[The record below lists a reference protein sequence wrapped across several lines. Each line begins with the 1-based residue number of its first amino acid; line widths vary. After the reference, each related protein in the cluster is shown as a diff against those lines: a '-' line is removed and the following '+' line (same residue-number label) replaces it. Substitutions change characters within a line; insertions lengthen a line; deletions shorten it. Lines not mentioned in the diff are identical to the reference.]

1 MMHIVNRTCTE
12 TPVNESG
19 QQIGTQS
26 LPLSAYQKVTAY
38 VLLGDPGAG
47 KTTAFEQEAEL
58 QDACYITARDLI
70 TFKDR
75 PEWHEK
81 ILFIDGLDE
90 IRAGSLDARTPFD
103 TIRAR
108 LDKLGH
114 PRFRLSCREAD
125 WFGAADQE
133 LLRAVSPDGQVNVL
147 HLDPLNETD
156 VLEILAYDPRVP
168 NAETFIRLARDKG
181 LDDLLTNPQ
190 ILDMLVN
197 AVKGGN
203 WPASRK
209 QTFELAC
216 ETIIREH
223 NKEHIVATR
232 TRPVN
237 EKQQL
242 SAIGFLCAAQL
253 IAGNAGY
260 AIARDVGTND
270 FPYIGELGF
279 DNIDL
284 LFDNIDLLNEVTRT
298 KLFKSPK
305 VGLEAPVHRH
315 VAEYLAAVYLAEQID
330 KARLPIGRVLSLIT
344 GNDGVVVAELRGL
357 SAWLAALCKYQRN
370 SIIDRDPLGVVLYGD
385 VQDFNRLEKLRVLD
399 GLRREAARYPW
410 FRSSLWATSPFG
422 ALATLDMEE
431 EFDTILSASDRNETY
446 QALVRCVLDAMT
458 HGEMFPSLENTLL
471 NIVRDD
477 TWRQHVRRQ
486 ALKVLHRDNENKRG
500 VDIRL
505 NNVLDDIN
513 VGMVADSDDELMGY
527 LLTVL
532 YPHSVTA
539 SEVLNYL
546 HIPKQ
551 RNLIG
556 GYSTFWAYKFL
567 GQSSDSDIGVVLDEL
582 VARLV
587 ILRPLLDNHQFHNL
601 TSGLLARGLQAH
613 GEHIDSTR
621 LYEWL
626 GVGLDKYGW
635 LRSGK
640 KEHIDSIRSWFE
652 THPELQKELVLVGLE
667 ICTEKEDFWYCV
679 QAIGARLFHA
689 EPPADF
695 GLWCLERVQTAAN
708 DNIAR
713 YLLQQAVLTLCD
725 RRGHA
730 GLSLEMVEEITKR
743 NSKHKVWLTEMLVC
757 KWVPEKREYI
767 ESRQLRR
774 AEKNKEKQQWMHYVK
789 SNEAELRE
797 GRGNP
802 TLMGDLATAYFGH
815 FADLEGDTPIKR
827 LGNFLDHDENLV
839 QSVFQGLRLTLKRDD
854 IPSDIEIFEL
864 NAQGRTYLLSQAFL
878 AGLEIITR
886 ASPENVIQLGDDQI
900 RQSVAFYLAN
910 GTGEDPDW
918 YKSLLLSRP
927 ELVAEVMILYAIRA
941 FRSNEQHI
949 IGLYELANI
958 EAYSTVARIASLT
971 ILKAF
976 PARCTNQQLR
986 SLDALLNA
994 VLRYADRPAVLELIE
1009 RKLNLRSMNVA
1020 QRVRWLAAGLIASPE
1035 DYMQTL
1041 ADFVNAQENRAQE
1054 LACFL
1059 DDGFD
1064 QQSMLNDLPMSALG
1078 LLVQLIG
1085 KFFAPYSLEGSGR
1098 VSRAMSAADLVNRMI
1113 SRLGAH
1119 PGSDAT
1125 GVLESL
1131 LADSGL
1137 RPWQNALKHAQ
1148 FVQRAAHREA
1158 SFRHPNI
1165 RQVSDTLSNLFPSNA
1180 GDLAALTMCVL
1191 QELADQI
1198 RNGNTDDYVQYWNM
1212 EGRVLISPK
1221 HEDFCRDA
1229 LLSDIK
1235 QRLAS
1240 LKIDAQPE
1248 GQYADDKR
1256 ADIRVSYYGGA
1267 YGFEVP
1273 IEIKKNNHSD
1283 LWRAM
1288 HNQLI
1293 LKYTREPLAN
1303 GFGIYLVFWFGYV
1316 KTQPPPTGKRPRTA
1330 AELEDRLRAS
1340 LSAHEGRKIAV
1351 CVIDVAKPE

>member
-1 MMHIVNRTCTE
+1 MMHFVNRTCTE
-12 TPVNESG
+12 ILVNKSG
-19 QQIGTQS
+19 EQTGTQS
-26 LPLSAYQKVTAY
+26 LPLSAYQNATAY

-58 QDACYITARDLI
+58 EDACYITARDLI

-81 ILFIDGLDE
+81 TLFIDGLDE

-103 TIRAR
+103 TIRAC
-108 LDKLGH
+108 LDKLGR

-156 VLEILAYDPRVP
+156 VLEILAHDPRVP
-168 NAETFIRLARDKG
+168 NAETFMRLAKDKG

-203 WPASRK
+203 WPATRK

-242 SAIGFLCAAQL
+242 SAIGFLCATQL

-260 AIARDVGTND
+260 AITPDVGTND
-270 FPYIGELGF
+270 FPYIGELNF

-284 LFDNIDLLNEVTRT
+284 LDEVTGT

-305 VGLEAPVHRH
+305 VGLKAPVHRH
-315 VAEYLAAVYLAEQID
+315 VAEYLAAMYLAEQIE
-330 KARLPIGRVLSLIT
+330 KAGLPIGRVLSLIT

-399 GLRREAARYPW
+399 GLRREAMRYSW
-410 FRSSLWATSPFG
+410 FRSSFWVTSPFG
-422 ALATLDMEE
+422 ALATLDMEK
-431 EFDTILSASDRNETY
+431 EFGTILSAPDRSETH
-446 QALVRCVLDAMT
+446 QALVNCVLDAMT
-458 HGEMFPSLENTLL
+458 HGEMFPPLEDTLL

-486 ALKVLHRDNENKRG
+486 AFKVLHRDDENKRG

-513 VGMVADSDDELMGY
+513 IGTVADSDDGLMGD
-527 LLTVL
+527 LLTML

-556 GYSTFWAYKFL
+556 GYLAFWAYKFI
-567 GQSSDSDIGVVLDEL
+567 GQSSDSDISVVLDEL

-587 ILRPLLDNHQFHNL
+587 ILRPVLDNHQFHDL
-601 TSGLLARGLQAH
+601 PSGLLARGLQAH

-626 GVGLDKYGW
+626 GVVLDKYGW

-652 THPELQKELVLVGLE
+652 THPEIQKELVLIGLE

-679 QAIGARLFHA
+679 QEIGARLFHA
-689 EPPADF
+689 ELPADF
-695 GLWCLERVQTAAN
+695 GRWCLDRVQTAAN
-708 DNIAR
+708 DNIAK
-713 YLLQQAVLTLCD
+713 YLLQQAVLTLCN
-725 RRGHA
+725 RRGDA

-743 NSKHKVWLTEMLVC
+743 KTKHKVWLTEMLVC

-767 ESRQLRR
+767 ERRHLRR
-774 AEKNKEKQQWMHYVK
+774 AEKKKEKQQWLHYAK
-789 SNEAELRE
+789 SNETELRE
-797 GRGNP
+797 GRANP
-802 TLMGDLATAYFGH
+802 ALMGDLATAYFGR
-815 FADLEGDTPIKR
+815 FAESEGDTPIER

-839 QSVFQGLRLTLKRDD
+839 QSVFRGLRLTLKRDD
-854 IPSDIEIFEL
+854 IPSVKEIFEL
-864 NAQGRTYLLSQAFL
+864 NAQGRTYLLSQPFL
-878 AGLEIITR
+878 VGLEIITR
-886 ASPENVIQLGDDQI
+886 ASPENVIQLSDDQI

-927 ELVAEVMILYAIRA
+927 KLVAEVMILYAIRA

-949 IGLYELANI
+949 KGLYELANI

-994 VLRYADRPAVLELIE
+994 VLRYADRSAVLELIE
-1009 RKLNLRSMNVA
+1009 RKLKLRSMNVA
-1020 QRVRWLAAGLIASPE
+1020 QRARWLAAGLIASPE

-1041 ADFVNAQENRAQE
+1041 ADFMNAQENRAQE
-1054 LACFL
+1054 LASFL

-1064 QQSMLNDLPMSALG
+1064 QRSMLNDLPMSVLG

-1085 KFFAPYSLEGSGR
+1085 KFFAPYSLEGGGW
-1098 VSRAMSAADLVNRMI
+1098 VSPAMSAADLVNRMI
-1113 SRLGAH
+1113 NRLGAH
-1119 PGSDAT
+1119 PGADAT

-1148 FVQRAAHREA
+1148 FEQRAAHREA

-1165 RQVSDTLSNLFPSNA
+1165 RQVSDTLSNLSPSNA
-1180 GDLAALTMCVL
+1180 GDLAALTMHLL

-1198 RNGNTDDYVQYWNM
+1198 RKGNTDDYIQFWNV
-1212 EGRVLISPK
+1212 EGPGRVFTSPK
-1221 HEDFCRDA
+1221 QEDLCRDA
-1229 LLSDIK
+1229 LLSDLK
-1235 QRLAS
+1235 RLFAP

-1256 ADIRVSYYGGA
+1256 SDIRVAYGGVD
-1267 YGFEVP
+1267 GFEVP
-1273 IEIKKNNHSD
+1273 IEIKKNGHSN
-1283 LWRAM
+1283 LWSAI

-1293 LKYTREPLAN
+1293 VKYTREPRTD
-1303 GFGIYLVFWFGYV
+1303 GFGIYLVFWFGNNE
-1316 KTQPPPTGKRPRTA
+1316 TQPHPTDKRPRTA
-1330 AELEDRLRAS
+1330 TELEDRLRAS
-1340 LSAHEGRKIAV
+1340 LSADESRKISV